1 MEQRCPKAQ
10 GNAPLPPRFHP
21 RGGREAVL
29 PTSPPPLGSPHV
41 VPSHGDTQR
50 GLQAPH
56 LLWPPAPTSP
66 PVAVREQ
73 RARCGSMEP
82 PALVPGYE
90 FFITEPVG
98 SRQLSSPSIMHGDGD
113 QTPSPS
119 LLPRSTSP
127 PCQHPFS
134 PIFAPKTSACPST
147 TPAMGTG
154 AQEGRGCPKCS
165 PKWSWDLWGGQS

>member
-1 MEQRCPKAQ
+1 MPRSHPAFIPGEGVKPCS
-10 GNAPLPPRFHP
+10 PPRPLFWGPHTLSPAVGTPSKGPEHP
-21 RGGREAVL
+21 TCCG
-29 PTSPPPLGSPHV
+29 PPHPC
-41 VPSHGDTQR
+41 
-50 GLQAPH
+50 
-56 LLWPPAPTSP
+56 PPQ
-66 PVAVREQ
+66 VAVREQ

-98 SRQLSSPSIMHGDGD
+98 NRQLSSPSIMHGDGD

-119 LLPRSTSP
+119 LLPRSTSL

-134 PIFAPKTSACPST
+134 PIFAPKASACPST